1 MHKPELLAP
10 AGNPEKLRMAL
21 RYGADAVYL
30 GGKDFSLRAFS
41 GNFSLEEIQEAVIFA
56 HNLDK
61 KVYVTINIF
70 PHNEDLIQ
78 LPEYIAA
85 LRDIGVDAFIIADLG
100 VFRVARMVAP
110 EIPLHIS
117 TQANNTNWAS
127 VLGWQEMGAK
137 RVVLARELSLAE
149 IQLIRSKASLELEA
163 FVHGA
168 MCISYS
174 GRCLLSNYL
183 TGRDANRGECAQ
195 PCRWKYS
202 LVEETRPNEYLPVL
216 EDERG
221 TYIFNS
227 KDLCLLEHIPELVET
242 GLNSFK
248 IEGRMKS
255 VYYVAVV
262 VKAYRDAI
270 DRYLADPVNYTMQ
283 PKWLEEVSKIS
294 HREYTTGFYFRK
306 AGPDD
311 QIYGSS
317 SYIQPYD
324 FVGLVKGY
332 DPQTKMALVE
342 QRNRFQVGDEVE
354 IVQPGKDFF
363 QQRITAI
370 INEGGESVIAA
381 PHPQQ
386 LVQIPMEEEVVEFA
400 MLRRRGA
407 ANV

>member
-85 LRDIGVDAFIIADLG
+85 LRDIGVDAFIVADLG
-100 VFRVARMVAP
+100 VFRVARTVAP

-227 KDLCLLEHIPELVET
+227 KDLCLLEHIPELVEI

-332 DPQTKMALVE
+332 DSQTKMALVE

-370 INEGGESVIAA
+370 INEEGESVLAA

-386 LVQIPMEEEVVEFA
+386 LVLIPMEEEVVEFA